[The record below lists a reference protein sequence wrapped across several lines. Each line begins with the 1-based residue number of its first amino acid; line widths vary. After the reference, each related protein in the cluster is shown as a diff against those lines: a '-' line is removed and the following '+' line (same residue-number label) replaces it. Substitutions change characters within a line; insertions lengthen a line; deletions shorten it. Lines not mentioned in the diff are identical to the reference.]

1 MSEKGLKQ
9 IWIGV
14 AIEVLATIILSIL
27 NSFYTYV
34 QKPATNEKEII
45 EVKESVENLK
55 SSVDSVHEKV
65 DSKPDNKDV
74 CNIVDSLLIKHLR

>member
-1 MSEKGLKQ
+1 MPEKGIKQ
-9 IWIGV
+9 IYIGV
-14 AIEVLATIILSIL
+14 AIAVLAPIILSIL
-27 NSFYTYV
+27 YSFYTYV

-65 DSKPDNKDV
+65 DSKPDKIDIINV
-74 CNIVDSLLIKHLR
+74 VDSLLILHR